1 MAEEMVAVKDKYVEK
16 NWQTLLDALDAAK
29 AVRDNGDALDE
40 DVKEASQALL
50 DAIIMQRF
58 KANKDN
64 LQEVIDKANALD
76 LDQDTDESVQ
86 LFLAALKEANA
97 VMDNAELSEDDQA
110 VVDHAEA
117 KLADAIKNLSLKEDG
132 SGTDTDGGNDNVNSP
147 DTDDYTPLMGVA
159 VALATIGAGA
169 LVLRRRIGSK

>member
-1 MAEEMVAVKDKYVEK
+1 MCHVAMAEEMVAVKDKYVEK

-64 LQEVIDKANALD
+64 LQEVINKANALD
-76 LDQDTDESVQ
+76 LDQYTDESVQ

-110 VVDHAEA
+110 VVDNAEA
-117 KLADAIKNLSLKEDG
+117 KLSDAIEGLALKDG
-132 SGTDTDGGNDNVNSP
+132 STTDDGNADSP
-147 DTDDYTPLMGVA
+147 DTGDYSPLFGITI
-159 VALATIGAGA
+159 ALAAIAGGA
-169 LVLRRRIGSK
+169 LLLRRRLYNK